1 MCLFSKTVHRRTR
14 QAKSGQGT
22 SDVAALD
29 LRKLL
34 NMKDLSRHRSW
45 SFTCSNGTYMVATCP
60 APVREEV

>member
-1 MCLFSKTVHRRTR
+1 MFLSSKSVHHRTR
-14 QAKSGQGT
+14 QAKSGQGAA
-22 SDVAALD
+22 DGAALD

-34 NMKDLSRHRSW
+34 NMKDLTKHKSW